1 MAETDNNNAP
11 LEMRNTETAAL
22 KRIPASSN
30 LASASS
36 AARKTIKLKPLMP
49 SSASASGSQSPSPA
63 PASKGV
69 VPPSILLNRK
79 PAAAKTDEPPKFM
92 STNTAPISKMS
103 AVPAPEKPI
112 PVADLNDAPTK
123 TVSIPRLQAKM
134 AAKPAM
140 PTPGFTATTTA
151 AVPKA
156 TPVPAV
162 PKPVPTTTAAV
173 PRATAPAVPK
183 PVPTTTAAVPRATI
197 TTAVPKV
204 TPAPAV
210 PKPVPTTTAAVPRAT
225 ITTAVPRV
233 TPAPA
238 VPKPVPTTTAAV
250 PRATITTAVPKVTPG
265 DVTSKTPTVVLPAES
280 AVSTTTQGIQKQ
292 AIDQAKMQSGLQSAK
307 PAIKLRPSTSPA
319 QSSEPLSSAS
329 PTIKL
334 EPKADSTVS
343 PMPPSPETSN
353 PADVT
358 VTTKIPR
365 KTLQLKPKMPPGGA
379 TLREQ
384 GDIANQKITS
394 GVEEGD
400 QTIKQAG
407 VEQEKKLELK
417 KKAPSETP
425 AAPPPV
431 VEKKPKEKGKYVPR
445 EPNIIYSLCAILAF
459 LVIGYTVFALTA
471 QFLNIW
477 QGSQISVPGFQQIS
491 GSSK

>member
-1 MAETDNNNAP
+1 MAETDNNAQGGNNAP

-49 SSASASGSQSPSPA
+49 SSASASGAQSPSPA

-92 STNTAPISKMS
+92 STNTAPISKMN
-103 AVPAPEKPI
+103 AIPTQEKPI
-112 PVADLNDAPTK
+112 PAADLNDAPTK

-134 AAKPAM
+134 ASK
-140 PTPGFTATTTA
+140 
-151 AVPKA
+151 
-156 TPVPAV
+156 PAV
-162 PKPVPTTTAAV
+162 PSSGFAATTTAAV
-173 PRATAPAVPK
+173 PRASSAPAVPK
-183 PVPTTTAAVPRATI
+183 PVPTTTAAVPRATT
-197 TTAVPKV
+197 TTAVPRV
-204 TPAPAV
+204 TPAPVV
-210 PKPVPTTTAAVPRAT
+210 PQPVPTTTAAVPRAT
-225 ITTAVPRV
+225 TTAAVPRV
-233 TPAPA
+233 TPG
-238 VPKPVPTTTAAV
+238 V
-250 PRATITTAVPKVTPG
+250 
-265 DVTSKTPTVVLPAES
+265 VTSKSPTVVLPSGSE
-280 AVSTTTQGIQKQ
+280 VSTTTQGIQRQ
-292 AIDQAKMQSGLQSAK
+292 AIDQAKMQSGLQGAK
-307 PAIKLRPSTSPA
+307 PAIKLRPSNSQA
-319 QSSEPLSSAS
+319 QSSEQLSPVS

-343 PMPPSPETSN
+343 PMPPPPETSN

-365 KTLQLKPKMPPGGA
+365 KTLQLKPKMPSSGA

-400 QTIKQAG
+400 QTIKQSG
-407 VEQEKKLELK
+407 VEQGKKLELR
-417 KKAPSETP
+417 KKAPAEVPEASAP
-425 AAPPPV
+425 A
-431 VEKKPKEKGKYVPR
+431 VEQKPKEKGKYVPR

-459 LVIGYTVFALTA
+459 LVLGYTVFALTA

-477 QGSQISVPGFQQIS
+477 QGSQISVPGFQQ
-491 GSSK
+491 SSATLKK

>member
-1 MAETDNNNAP
+1 MAETDNNAQGGNNAP

-49 SSASASGSQSPSPA
+49 SSASASGAQSPSPA

-92 STNTAPISKMS
+92 STNTAPISKMN
-103 AVPAPEKPI
+103 AIPTQEKPI
-112 PVADLNDAPTK
+112 PAADLNDAPTK

-134 AAKPAM
+134 ASK
-140 PTPGFTATTTA
+140 
-151 AVPKA
+151 
-156 TPVPAV
+156 PAV
-162 PKPVPTTTAAV
+162 PSSGFAATTTAAV
-173 PRATAPAVPK
+173 PRASSAPAVPK
-183 PVPTTTAAVPRATI
+183 PVPTTTAAVPRAT
-197 TTAVPKV
+197 
-204 TPAPAV
+204 
-210 PKPVPTTTAAVPRAT
+210 TTAAVPR
-225 ITTAVPRV
+225 
-233 TPAPA
+233 
-238 VPKPVPTTTAAV
+238 
-250 PRATITTAVPKVTPG
+250 VTPG
-265 DVTSKTPTVVLPAES
+265 VVTSKSPTVVLPSGSE
-280 AVSTTTQGIQKQ
+280 VSTTTQGIQRQ
-292 AIDQAKMQSGLQSAK
+292 AIDQAKMQSGLQGAK
-307 PAIKLRPSTSPA
+307 PAIKLRPSNSQA
-319 QSSEPLSSAS
+319 QSSEQLSPVS

-343 PMPPSPETSN
+343 PMPPPPETSN

-365 KTLQLKPKMPPGGA
+365 KTLQLKPKMPSSGA

-400 QTIKQAG
+400 QTIKQSG
-407 VEQEKKLELK
+407 VEQGKKLELR
-417 KKAPSETP
+417 KKAPAEVPEASAP
-425 AAPPPV
+425 A
-431 VEKKPKEKGKYVPR
+431 VEQKPKEKGKYVPR

-459 LVIGYTVFALTA
+459 LVLGYTVFALTA

-477 QGSQISVPGFQQIS
+477 QGSQISVPGFQQ
-491 GSSK
+491 SSATLKK

>member
-173 PRATAPAVPK
+173 PRAT
-183 PVPTTTAAVPRATI
+183 
-197 TTAVPKV
+197 
-204 TPAPAV
+204 APAV